1 MSIKT
6 YNINYSSDELTNRY
20 SNYRFQWDEFYLSE
34 RKILSQIGFKKTDS
48 VLDLGCACGGLGHV
62 LKQKYDVSN
71 YTGIDISKKSID
83 RGKLNL
89 VHGDVLD
96 KKFDHYTDKF
106 NKVISFS
113 CIDWNVQVNEMF
125 DRAWSFVKSNGHLIV
140 SVRLTDKNTINDAY
154 QIIGTDKPI
163 FTVWNFNDFNNRIL
177 SMNASTVCSY
187 GYWSKIKENT
197 YNCYEDIFYCVYGL
211 QK

>member
-1 MSIKT
+1 
-6 YNINYSSDELTNRY
+6 
-20 SNYRFQWDEFYLSE
+20 
-34 RKILSQIGFKKTDS
+34 
-48 VLDLGCACGGLGHV
+48 
-62 LKQKYDVSN
+62 
-71 YTGIDISKKSID
+71 
-83 RGKLNL
+83 
-89 VHGDVLD
+89 
-96 KKFDHYTDKF
+96 
-106 NKVISFS
+106 
-113 CIDWNVQVNEMF
+113 MF

-187 GYWSKIKENT
+187 GYWGKIKENT